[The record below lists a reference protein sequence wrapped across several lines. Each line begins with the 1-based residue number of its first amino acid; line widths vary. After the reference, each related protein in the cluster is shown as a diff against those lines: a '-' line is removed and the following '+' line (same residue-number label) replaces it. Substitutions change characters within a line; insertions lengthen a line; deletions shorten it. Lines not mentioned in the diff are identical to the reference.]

1 MLIDNWTTPP
11 GNLNPPG
18 RPEHIDQDHSMDEPT
33 TWLLAAPI
41 RIRWT
46 RSRFKLRAGHASSDE
61 SEAGKM
67 VGRITPSRRSWR

>member
-1 MLIDNWTTPP
+1 MFIDNWTTPP

-18 RPEHIDQDHSMDEPT
+18 RPEHIDQDHSMARADH
-33 TWLLAAPI
+33 LASCRANQNT
-41 RIRWT
+41 WT

-67 VGRITPSRRSWR
+67 VGRVTPSRRSWR